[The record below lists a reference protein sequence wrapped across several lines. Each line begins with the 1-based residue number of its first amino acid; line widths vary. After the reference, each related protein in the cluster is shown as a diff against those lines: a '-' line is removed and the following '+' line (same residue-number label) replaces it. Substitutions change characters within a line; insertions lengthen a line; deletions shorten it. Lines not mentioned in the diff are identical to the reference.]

1 MSGAS
6 LAPMSASGGSDFS
19 AQYASAFVINPDT
32 DRRSWTQLGTNASYS
47 VIIDFSLRVP
57 NGLQHGISE
66 RGDYANRVQGD
77 AASHALNGAPYWT
90 YMRRRAELSTQVF
103 HSNGSEKALS
113 YTRLVRYGGARP
125 FPMVQ
130 FPPLRFPL
138 SNSRTTFPF
147 VFRSQE
153 RRLGEG

>member
-66 RGDYANRVQGD
+66 RGDYANRVRSEEHTSELQ
-77 AASHALNGAPYWT
+77 SL
-90 YMRRRAELSTQVF
+90 MRISYAVF
-103 HSNGSEKALS
+103 CLKKKINRHKK
-113 YTRLVRYGGARP
+113 Y
-125 FPMVQ
+125 
-130 FPPLRFPL
+130 
-138 SNSRTTFPF
+138 
-147 VFRSQE
+147 
-153 RRLGEG
+153 

>member
-1 MSGAS
+1 MFFVFVLMIRRPPRSTRTDTLFPYTTLFRSSSMSGAS

-77 AASHALNGAPYWT
+77 AASD
-90 YMRRRAELSTQVF
+90 RKS
-103 HSNGSEKALS
+103 
-113 YTRLVRYGGARP
+113 TRLNS
-125 FPMVQ
+125 
-130 FPPLRFPL
+130 
-138 SNSRTTFPF
+138 SN
-147 VFRSQE
+147 
-153 RRLGEG
+153 

>member
-1 MSGAS
+1 MLLRPPRSTLTGT
-6 LAPMSASGGSDFS
+6 LCPYTTLFRSDFS
-19 AQYASAFVINPDT
+19 LP
-32 DRRSWTQLGTNASYS
+32 
-47 VIIDFSLRVP
+47 VP
-57 NGLQHGISE
+57 NRLQHGISE

-113 YTRLVRYGGARP
+113 YTRLVRYGGARL

-130 FPPLRFPL
+130 YRSEVHTSELQSLMRR
-138 SNSRTTFPF
+138 SYA
-147 VFRSQE
+147 VFCVKT
-153 RRLGEG
+153 